1 MVSAK
6 KAGKVQVTI
15 YNSSGSKINEQSGV
29 NLVKG
34 INEINFNGANFAS
47 GVYTLEINFGDS
59 KIVKKIFKGD

>member
-1 MVSAK
+1 
-6 KAGKVQVTI
+6 
-15 YNSSGSKINEQSGV
+15 V